1 MTNVASNMV
10 TVTVVCAVAIPLCM
24 ASGGA
29 VSTPAIAMI
38 IGMLASY
45 AFVTPPAHPN
55 VPLAIGSGWTK
66 TGQVILYGT
75 ILMVISIVVT
85 VVSRLPH
92 CQRSYGRIILTEAL
106 SWTNYTLF
114 ARRLTC
120 WTASSWSCSSSV
132 WSWFVKLPSS
142 NSASISPSYRAAGNQ
157 EVLRH
162 ARSLLHNPAYTDSL
176 TDFMVHLMA
185 LVGLNRLGI
194 KTHSA

>member
-1 MTNVASNMV
+1 
-10 TVTVVCAVAIPLCM
+10 M

-85 VVSRLPH
+85 VAVGYPIAS
-92 CQRSYGRIILTEAL
+92 AL
-106 SWTNYTLF
+106 MG
-114 ARRLTC
+114 A
-120 WTASSWSCSSSV
+120 
-132 WSWFVKLPSS
+132 
-142 NSASISPSYRAAGNQ
+142 
-157 EVLRH
+157 
-162 ARSLLHNPAYTDSL
+162 
-176 TDFMVHLMA
+176 
-185 LVGLNRLGI
+185 
-194 KTHSA
+194 

>member
-1 MTNVASNMV
+1 LILVFTVWAAVMTNVASNMV

-85 VVSRLPH
+85 VAVGYPIAS
-92 CQRSYGRIILTEAL
+92 AL
-106 SWTNYTLF
+106 MG
-114 ARRLTC
+114 A
-120 WTASSWSCSSSV
+120 
-132 WSWFVKLPSS
+132 
-142 NSASISPSYRAAGNQ
+142 
-157 EVLRH
+157 
-162 ARSLLHNPAYTDSL
+162 
-176 TDFMVHLMA
+176 
-185 LVGLNRLGI
+185 
-194 KTHSA
+194 